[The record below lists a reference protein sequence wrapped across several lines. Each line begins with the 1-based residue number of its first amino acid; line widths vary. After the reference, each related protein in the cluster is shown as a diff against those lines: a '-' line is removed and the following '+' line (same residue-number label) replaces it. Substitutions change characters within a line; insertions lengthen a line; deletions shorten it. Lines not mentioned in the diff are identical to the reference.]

1 MAYTT
6 INDPSAHFHIQLYTG
21 TGSLHSITNNA
32 NAGDSKPDWIQIK
45 NRSAAWSNIVFDS
58 SRGVNKALF
67 TPATDADTN
76 NNSRGYLSAFNT
88 DGFTV
93 GAGSSGSDS
102 VNTNGQNYVAWQWKA
117 NGGTTSTDTTGAS
130 SAAGYNTT
138 IQVNQTAG
146 FSIVRWNGAFDQGNG
161 RYNLGHGLGKIPDF
175 VVIKN
180 RDQTGDWYVHHKNID
195 NNDYLRWNVADGT
208 SNASNRYTFYRPDF
222 TTALFN
228 VDYNNV
234 VTQNHEY
241 IAYVF
246 ASIKGYSHFGSY
258 TGNGLSNGPFIYT
271 GFKPKYVW
279 FKRLDTTENW
289 YIYDSARDPIN
300 EIDRKVFL
308 DASNA
313 ESQSETLDFVSNGIK
328 LRNTSTAFN
337 ANGGTY
343 AYAAFAEHPFV
354 SSAGVPTT
362 AR

>member
-6 INDPSAHFHIQLYTG
+6 INDPSQYFQTKIYTG
-21 TGSLHSITNNA
+21 TGSSNAITNDGNS
-32 NAGDSKPDWIQIK
+32 DLQPDWIWGKARNQTY
-45 NRSAAWSNIVFDS
+45 NHNLFDT
-58 SRGVNKALF
+58 SRGLNKRL
-67 TPATDADTN
+67 TSDQTDAE
-76 NNSRGYLSAFNT
+76 NT
-88 DGFTV
+88 DSTTITAVGSDGFTL
-93 GAGSSGSDS
+93 GTSANLNGSS
-102 VNTNGQNYVAWQWKA
+102 VNYVAWQWKA

-146 FSIVRWNGAFDQGNG
+146 FSIVQWNAAFDQGNG
-161 RYNLGHGLGKIPDF
+161 RYNLGHGLGKIADF
-175 VVIKN
+175 IVIKN
-180 RDQTGDWYVHHKNID
+180 RSTTGDWYAHHKAID
-195 NNDYLRWNVADGT
+195 DNDYLRWNVNNGT
-208 SNASNRYTFYRPDF
+208 SNTSNRYTFYRPDF

-234 VTQNHEY
+234 VTQNHDY
-241 IAYVF
+241 VAYVF
-246 ASIKGYSHFGSY
+246 APIKGYSHFGSY

-300 EIDRKVFL
+300 EIDRKLFI
-308 DASNA
+308 DANAA

-337 ANGGTY
+337 ANGGFY
-343 AYAAFAEHPFV
+343 GYAAFAESPFV

>member
-32 NAGDSKPDWIQIK
+32 NAGDFKPDWIQIK

-67 TPATDADTN
+67 TPAT
-76 NNSRGYLSAFNT
+76 
-88 DGFTV
+88 
-93 GAGSSGSDS
+93 DS

-195 NNDYLRWNVADGT
+195 NKLKEQ
-208 SNASNRYTFYRPDF
+208 
-222 TTALFN
+222 LFHH
-228 VDYNNV
+228 NN
-234 VTQNHEY
+234 
-241 IAYVF
+241 
-246 ASIKGYSHFGSY
+246 
-258 TGNGLSNGPFIYT
+258 
-271 GFKPKYVW
+271 
-279 FKRLDTTENW
+279 
-289 YIYDSARDPIN
+289 
-300 EIDRKVFL
+300 
-308 DASNA
+308 
-313 ESQSETLDFVSNGIK
+313 
-328 LRNTSTAFN
+328 LRNN
-337 ANGGTY
+337 LHY
-343 AYAAFAEHPFV
+343 
-354 SSAGVPTT
+354 
-362 AR
+362 